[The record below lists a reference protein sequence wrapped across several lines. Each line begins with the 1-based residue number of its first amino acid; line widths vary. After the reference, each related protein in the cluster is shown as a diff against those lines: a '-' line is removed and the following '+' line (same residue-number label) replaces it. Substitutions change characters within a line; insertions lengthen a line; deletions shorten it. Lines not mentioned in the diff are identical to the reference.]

1 MPTWKRN
8 KSDMAEECRD
18 LEWLPRGRHGW
29 DCTLASLAFGM
40 RIEIPGAVA
49 DLNAWA
55 SHHGVPPSARYA
67 ELGERALVLWHGTSR
82 ERADKIAEHG
92 LFHKRGLWTAR
103 HPMISH
109 SYCRS
114 RSERFGTDGAVVCI
128 VVDQS
133 SLVECQDF
141 TTEMNGSILRFH
153 HPLPPE
159 VVEYVLT
166 HEEIRFTG
174 VERAASPRPW
184 PAVRFKHVSG
194 NWVPV
199 QRAPVRFLDAEQF
212 STLDEFLALCL
223 ARLARELGSF
233 SAIEAFSVLYSLT
246 RPWDC
251 LEHGQIMDLLHSATW
266 LTSHR
271 GKWTIFEP
279 NPEAEGTE

>member
-1 MPTWKRN
+1 MVWKRN
-8 KSDMAEECRD
+8 KTDMAEECRD
-18 LEWLPRGRHGW
+18 LKWLPRGRHGW

-40 RIEIPGAVA
+40 RMEIPGAAA

-55 SHHGVPPSARYA
+55 SRHGVPPSARYA

-82 ERADKIAEHG
+82 ERADKIAAHG

-128 VVDQS
+128 VLDQS
-133 SLVECQDF
+133 ALVEGQDF
-141 TTEMNGSILRFH
+141 TTEGNGSILRFH

-166 HEEIRFTG
+166 HEEVRFTG
-174 VERAASPRPW
+174 IERAAGPRPW
-184 PAVRFKHVSG
+184 PAVRLKHVSG
-194 NWVPV
+194 CWVPV
-199 QRAPVRFLDAEQF
+199 QRPPVRFLASEQF
-212 STLDEFLALCL
+212 STLGEFLILCL
-223 ARLARELGSF
+223 SRLSHELGCF
-233 SAIEAFSVLYSLT
+233 SAIEVFSVLYSLV

-251 LEHGQIMDLLHSATW
+251 LEHGQIMDLLSSASLQT
-266 LTSHR
+266 LHR
-271 GKWTIFEP
+271 RQWTIFEP
-279 NPEAEGTE
+279 NPQVEGLQ